1 MLLAS
6 TGGLP
11 PLAMVTLTGCL
22 AAAWTN
28 SAAGR
33 ACNPTLEPTT
43 TRRSGIDCLP
53 SPPSPMR
60 LAPAYPRTRN
70 LSGGGPVATLAQ
82 LSAKMSRGRKA
93 DTTKLGTSTTS
104 LTFRSTATLQMA
116 YACCRDQP
124 PCRTRW
130 SIMLSRALRA
140 ARVRSS
146 GRFSPSR
153 VTDSPVVAKN
163 RRGEALVDGE
173 ADVQGRP
180 HLHGGATGL
189 AVPLGE
195 VGVARREQP
204 ALHVHRDVQAGAR
217 SELLDVDV
225 ARGLPGRDRPQGL
238 ARDGL
243 VRRHGVG
250 GVGREH
256 EAAPIERRLLACGGG
271 LQQAAVRRQAD
282 RAHERRAREAHTR

>member
-33 ACNPTLEPTT
+33 ACNPTFEPTT

-124 PCRTRW
+124 PCWTRW
-130 SIMLSRALRA
+130 SIMFSRALRA

-153 VTDSPVVAKN
+153 V
-163 RRGEALVDGE
+163 
-173 ADVQGRP
+173 
-180 HLHGGATGL
+180 

-195 VGVARREQP
+195 VGVARREQA
-204 ALHVHRDVQAGAR
+204 ALRVHRDVQAGAGA
-217 SELLDVDV
+217 ELPDVHV
-225 ARGLPGRDRPQGL
+225 PRGLPWWDRAQGL
-238 ARDGL
+238 ARDGP
-243 VRRHGVG
+243 R
-250 GVGREH
+250 
-256 EAAPIERRLLACGGG
+256 P
-271 LQQAAVRRQAD
+271 
-282 RAHERRAREAHTR
+282 AR